1 MLRKDVKMKD
11 KDRPL
16 EWWKGKSFR
25 RWCAAD
31 TNDTRKIN
39 YTFRWFSIGQG
50 LVISQYTSDKPVDGI
65 TLYRIQ
71 NSKVNSIKLI
81 ENEWYVVLDYG
92 CV

>member
-1 MLRKDVKMKD
+1 MKD

-50 LVISQYTSDKPVDGI
+50 LVVKQYTSEEDVDGI
-65 TLYRIQ
+65 TMYRIQ
-71 NSKVNSIKLI
+71 NSKIARIDLHND
-81 ENEWYVVLDYG
+81 EWYVVLDYG